1 MDVQHRPTIHLVGE
15 RFSAF
20 AANDGVATVNRFIG
34 NIRGGLYDDLP
45 HPVRLGA
52 GQGVDASDW
61 EVVAA
66 ELARRGLLSGFHLPA
81 VPVVVPADLVH
92 KRSQENVMLAD
103 ARRRGP
109 SRLAARLNLSDMNEL
124 VLDHVT
130 GQHVA
135 GMVLIEA
142 ARQLM
147 HLANHELVVDGDA
160 HSFVLCSLAA
170 GFEGYVFPLGVDLEC
185 ALTRLDTSKPA
196 RQDYSAEVLISQGGQ
211 TRARVRAEYQI
222 VRTRSLTRQE
232 AMLAAKAAA
241 SAEPDVPPRVCA
253 APVALRGERVPTTAS

>member
-1 MDVQHRPTIHLVGE
+1 MAVQHRSTLHLVGE
-15 RFSAF
+15 RFAAF
-20 AANDGVATVNRFIG
+20 AANPGVATVNRFIG

-45 HPVRLGA
+45 DPVRIGA

-61 EVVAA
+61 AVVAA
-66 ELARRGLLSGFHLPA
+66 ELGRRGLLDGFHLPA
-81 VPVVVPADLVH
+81 VPVVVAADLVH

-109 SRLAARLNLSDMNEL
+109 ERLAARLCLSDMNEL

-147 HLANHELVVDGDA
+147 HLANHELVVEDNA

-170 GFEGYVFPLGVDLEC
+170 AFDGYVFPLGVDLEC
-185 ALTRLDTSKPA
+185 ALTRLETSKPA
-196 RQDYSAEVLISQGGQ
+196 RLDYCAEVLISQGGE

-222 VRTRSLTRQE
+222 VRSRSLSRQE

-241 SAEPDVPPRVCA
+241 AAEHDVPPRVCA
-253 APVALRGERVPTTAS
+253 TPVALRAERVSSAAS

>member
-1 MDVQHRPTIHLVGE
+1 MDVQNRPTIHLVGE
-15 RFSAF
+15 RFAAF

-45 HPVRLGA
+45 QPVRLGV

-66 ELARRGLLSGFHLPA
+66 ELSRRGLLTRFRMPA
-81 VPVVVPADLVH
+81 VPVPVAADLVH
-92 KRSQENVMLAD
+92 KRAAENVMLAD

-109 SRLAARLNLSDMNEL
+109 MRLAARLSLSDMNEMI
-124 VLDHVT
+124 LDHVT

-142 ARQLM
+142 ARQLIE
-147 HLANHELVVDGDA
+147 LTNHEFIVHDDA

-170 GFEGYVFPLGVDLEC
+170 HFEGYVFPLVVDLEC
-185 ALTRLDTSKPA
+185 ALTIVDASKPA
-196 RQDYSAEVLISQGGQ
+196 RREFSAEVVVSQGGQ
-211 TRARVRAEYQI
+211 TRAKVRVDYQI
-222 VRTRSLTRQE
+222 VRTRSLARQE
-232 AMLAAKAAA
+232 GMLAAKVAAA
-241 SAEPDVPPRVCA
+241 TEPELLPRVCEA
-253 APVALRGERVPTTAS
+253 TPVARRGERVGAS